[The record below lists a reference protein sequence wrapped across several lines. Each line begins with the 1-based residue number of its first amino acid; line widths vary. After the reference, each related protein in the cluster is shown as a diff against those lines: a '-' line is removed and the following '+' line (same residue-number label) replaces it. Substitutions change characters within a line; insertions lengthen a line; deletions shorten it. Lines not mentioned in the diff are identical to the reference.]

1 MRQIGV
7 IGLGRFGSSVAK
19 TLSEKGA
26 QVIGVDLNQD
36 VIQDAQEYLTQAVQ
50 ADATDEKALRAVG
63 IDQVDVAIVGV
74 GEKLEASILITLNL
88 KQIGIK
94 EVIARAVTENH
105 GEVLQ
110 RVGATKVIFP
120 ERDMGARLANS
131 LIFPKILEHIE
142 LSSDYS
148 LLEMIPPREFIGK
161 TLGEL
166 DIRAKY
172 GLNVIVIKKTSAKGE
187 RKISLS
193 PSAETVIKQDDIL
206 VAIGKS
212 KDIEEVKKKK

>member
-1 MRQIGV
+1 MRQFGV
-7 IGLGRFGSSVAK
+7 IGLGRFGLSVAK

-26 QVIGVDLNQD
+26 QVLGIDLNQD
-36 VIQDAQEYLTQAVQ
+36 VIQDTQEYLTQAVQ

-63 IDQVDVAIVGV
+63 IDQIDVAVVGV

-88 KQIGIK
+88 KQIGIR
-94 EVIARAVTENH
+94 EIIARAVTENH
-105 GEVLQ
+105 GKVLQ

-131 LIFPKILEHIE
+131 LISPKILEHIE

-148 LLEMIPPREFIGK
+148 ILEMIPPKEFIGK

-166 DIRAKY
+166 DIRAQY
-172 GLNVIVIKKTSAKGE
+172 GLNVIAIKKTIVGGKK
-187 RKISLS
+187 KISLS
-193 PSAETVIKQDDIL
+193 PSAEDVVKQDDIL
-206 VAIGKS
+206 VVIGKN
-212 KDIEEVKKKK
+212 KDIEEVKRKK